1 MFAYNIYIIHFLIVF
16 FILFYVREGIGFVD
30 WLEKGL
36 RMRWLLKCLVS
47 QFGLAVMH
55 WASKQKGISLIPL
68 WLSLLFKEVV
78 ICRHC
83 LLTLSLTINETLK
96 WLLPLPI
103 LMKESFWWWQCS
115 NTNRYINIIYNLPVL
130 PPSPI
135 PIISIKLYGS
145 CGHKASWKKQKMMK
159 CEFAY
164 DRLWLFWGGA
174 V

>member
-68 WLSLLFKEVV
+68 WLSLLFKKVV

-83 LLTLSLTINETLK
+83 LVTLSLTINETLK

-115 NTNRYINIIYNLPVL
+115 NRYINIIYNLPVP

-135 PIISIKLYGS
+135 PIKLYGS
-145 CGHKASWKKQKMMK
+145 CGHKASWKKRKMMK

-164 DRLWLFWGGA
+164 DRLWLFWGDA